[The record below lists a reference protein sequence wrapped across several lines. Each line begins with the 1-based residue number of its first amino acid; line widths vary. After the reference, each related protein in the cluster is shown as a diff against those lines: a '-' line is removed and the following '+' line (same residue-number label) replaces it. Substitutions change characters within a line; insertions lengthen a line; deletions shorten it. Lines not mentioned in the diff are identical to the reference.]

1 MAYLVFHH
9 SNDAMI
15 RRKLLPSKLDQM
27 THIQRCVSNDSKND
41 LVGGAITIL
50 KNDGVKVN
58 GKDDIPYMK
67 WKIKNVWNHQPDDVS
82 LYGRPNY
89 PIPLRI
95 FADFSRV
102 VSNVTA
108 KIHTSSKR
116 TSCGTKLFRA
126 RFLTTRCDSLK
137 GSPRVLFSDWL
148 SEGRINMHKML
159 TSLCYCTNR
168 ESVHISHPLKL
179 CASDCALA
187 RSNWNL
193 LREGKPLAP
202 FP

>member
-1 MAYLVFHH
+1 MAYLFFHH

-41 LVGGAITIL
+41 LVGGAMCPSWKMMEWVRQWEGWHFVTLRLLCPLALGLMEGWHPIYEMENKKCL
-50 KNDGVKVN
+50 K
-58 GKDDIPYMK
+58 PPTK
-67 WKIKNVWNHQPDDVS
+67 WCIS
-82 LYGRPNY
+82 LWPSQLPNSS
-89 PIPLRI
+89 PHFRRQ
-95 FADFSRV
+95 FSRV

-148 SEGRINMHKML
+148 SVGRINK
-159 TSLCYCTNR
+159 Y
-168 ESVHISHPLKL
+168 
-179 CASDCALA
+179 A
-187 RSNWNL
+187 
-193 LREGKPLAP
+193 
-202 FP
+202 